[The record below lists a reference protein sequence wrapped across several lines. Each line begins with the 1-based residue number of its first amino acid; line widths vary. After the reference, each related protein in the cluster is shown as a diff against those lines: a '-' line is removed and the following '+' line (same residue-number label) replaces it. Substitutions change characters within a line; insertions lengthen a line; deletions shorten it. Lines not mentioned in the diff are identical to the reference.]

1 MTCPRGTPATDLVG
15 SLSRFRGR
23 KNIERV
29 DVSEPASI
37 TDGIAYRYATAIFEL
52 AKDEDLLPKIR
63 EDADALAAALNES
76 ADLRDLIRS
85 PVYGREEQKA
95 AIGAVAD
102 QMGLHALTGNT
113 MRLMADKRRLFVLP
127 NLIDALRALIAE
139 ENGEI
144 TADVIAARELSD
156 DQRNRLAE
164 TLKTSVGRA
173 VNINLSVDE
182 TLIGGLVVKV
192 GSKMIDTSIRSKLD
206 TLQNTMKEVG

>member
-1 MTCPRGTPATDLVG
+1 M
-15 SLSRFRGR
+15 
-23 KNIERV
+23 
-29 DVSEPASI
+29 SEPASI

-52 AKDEDLLPKIR
+52 AKEEESLPKIR

-76 ADLRDLIRS
+76 AELRDLIRS

-102 QMGLHALTGNT
+102 QMGLDALTGNT
-113 MRLMADKRRLFVLP
+113 LRLMTDRRRLFVLP

-144 TADVIAARELSD
+144 TADVVAAKELSG
-156 DQRNRLAE
+156 DQRARLAE
-164 TLKTSVGRA
+164 TLRKSVGRS